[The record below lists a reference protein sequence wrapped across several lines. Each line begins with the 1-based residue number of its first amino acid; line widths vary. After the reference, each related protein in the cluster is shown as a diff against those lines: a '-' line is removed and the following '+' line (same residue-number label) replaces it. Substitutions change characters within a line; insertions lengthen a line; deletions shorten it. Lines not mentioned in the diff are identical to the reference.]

1 MTTRE
6 KYIRAGIIRPV
17 VVETQSGYVYRRGS
31 WDTPLRAKLIE
42 DGKVRPLGLFMEP
55 NAPMAKVMR
64 EFLIRVTGR

>member
-1 MTTRE
+1 MTKRE
-6 KYIRAGIIRPV
+6 KYIAEGIIKPK
-17 VVETQSGYVYRRGS
+17 TGN
-31 WDTPLRAKLIE
+31 DTPLRAKLIE